1 METKLETTSITIEAT
16 INALVEKVWEFWTQP
31 EHITLWNFASPDW
44 HSPWAKSDLRVG
56 GKFSSRMEAKDGS
69 FGFEIEG
76 VFTVVNLNKR
86 IEYTMFDNRK
96 AIVVFENQAN
106 ATRVIETFDAENI
119 NSIELQRGGWQA
131 ILNNFKEYAEGQF

>member
-69 FGFEIEG
+69 FGFEFEG

>member
-44 HSPWAKSDLRVG
+44 HSPWAKRDLRVG

-69 FGFEIEG
+69 FGFEFEG